1 MGRLITSLQNEW
13 ATFRFWLATKRF
25 QKDRDYVVHKDEDDI
40 ALIEILRGKF
50 KGIKFAYGAMHLTE
64 ADGTGSLEF
73 RTYVLYN
80 PHDADITSKKFNKLT
95 SNILRVLLQEVA
107 RESINEARENDS
119 AESDEERGVREKSTP
134 VLERRVSRGES
145 RKESVSGDTELH
157 PEIQQASKRKRS
169 GTRTARKIRPNR
181 K

>member
-1 MGRLITSLQNEW
+1 MGRLITSLQSKW
-13 ATFRFWLATKRF
+13 ATFRFWLACKLFKRG
-25 QKDRDYVVHKDEDDI
+25 RDYVVSKDENDV
-40 ALIEILRGKF
+40 ALIEITRGKY
-50 KGIKFAYGAMHLTE
+50 KGIKFAFGGIHLE
-64 ADGTGSLEF
+64 EENGTGTLEF

-80 PHDADITSKKFNKLT
+80 PNNADITSKRFVGIT

-107 RESINEARENDS
+107 RESVNEARENDS
-119 AESDEERGVREKSTP
+119 AESDEERGVREESTP

-145 RKESVSGDTELH
+145 RKESISGDTELH
-157 PEIQQASKRKRS
+157 PEIQQASKRKRG